1 MLAVG
6 AFGPGASASPYQT
19 LLRRS
24 LLATRLTFAVRS
36 RVYLHHKCFETQL
49 VLDLYR
55 TSLDEMCGWGGEV
68 VVDVMGSQLGHIHC
82 RRACRVGPCG
92 VLSHIIARSLRS
104 YTAHSGP
111 DYTQLGLDTPYRL
124 Q

>member
-6 AFGPGASASPYQT
+6 AFEPGASASPYQT

-49 VLDLYR
+49 VLDLYH
-55 TSLDEMCGWGGEV
+55 TSLDELRPGGG
-68 VVDVMGSQLGHIHC
+68 GSL
-82 RRACRVGPCG
+82 V
-92 VLSHIIARSLRS
+92 
-104 YTAHSGP
+104 
-111 DYTQLGLDTPYRL
+111 
-124 Q
+124 